1 MQYGLIGETL
11 EHSFSK
17 EIHEHLADY
26 EYELCPLNSEEFT
39 AFMEKKDFRAI
50 NVTIPYKEAVIPY
63 LDELDDRAKAIGAVN
78 TIVNRDGKLYGYNTD
93 FDGFAYL
100 LARHNID
107 LKDKSVLIL
116 GAGGTSKTITAVAEF
131 LGAKEIIRSDRTARE
146 GVISYEEAQEQTQAE
161 VIINATP
168 NGMYPNNDDEPLVD
182 ISRYPNLTAVVDV
195 VYNPIKTSLILGAEI
210 MKLPCCGGL
219 EMLVAQAKCAA
230 ELFTGQHIDNSEI
243 QKIYIG
249 LLLKKRNVALIG
261 MPGSGKTTI
270 GRMLAERLNM
280 KAVDCDDAI
289 EARAGKTIKEIFEDH
304 GENAF
309 RIMEAEVI
317 EDLGKEGGQVISTG
331 GGAILKEENVRALRQ
346 NSVVIFL
353 DRPTEKLPITDGRPL
368 APDVEALFRLY
379 ANRYRKYLAVADI
392 KVKNGGTAEEA
403 VNAIL
408 NLL

>member
-1 MQYGLIGETL
+1 MQYGLIGEKL
-11 EHSFSK
+11 GHSFSK

-26 EYELCPLNSEEFT
+26 EYELCPLTREEFP

-63 LDELDDRAKAIGAVN
+63 LDYLDERAEAIGAVN

-93 FDGFAYL
+93 FDGFAYML
-100 LARHNID
+100 SRHGID

-116 GAGGTSKTITAVAEF
+116 GAGGTAKTVTAVAKHQ
-131 LGAKEIIRSDRTARE
+131 GAAEIILSDLNARE
-146 GVISYEEAQEQTQAE
+146 GVISFEQAQEQAQAE
-161 VIINATP
+161 VIVNATP

-182 ISRYPNLTAVVDV
+182 ISRFPKLTAVVDV
-195 VYNPIKTSLILGAEI
+195 VYNPIKTNLILGAEI

-219 EMLVAQAKCAA
+219 EMLVAQAKFAA
-230 ELFTGQHIDNSEI
+230 ECFTGEPIPDREIDSI
-243 QKIYIG
+243 FVGI
-249 LLLKKRNVALIG
+249 LLQKRNVALIG

-270 GRMLAERLNM
+270 AKMLAERLHM
-280 KAVDCDDAI
+280 KPVDCDEAI
-289 EARAGKTIKEIFEDH
+289 EERAGKTIKEIFDEH
-304 GENAF
+304 GETAF
-309 RIMEAEVI
+309 RILEAEVI
-317 EDLGKEGGQVISTG
+317 EDLGKEGGQVIATG

-353 DRPTEKLPITDGRPL
+353 DRPTDKLPITDDRPL
-368 APDVEALFRLY
+368 APDVAALFKLY
-379 ANRYRKYLAVADI
+379 ADRYRKYVAVADI
-392 KVKNGGTAEEA
+392 KVKNSGTAEEA